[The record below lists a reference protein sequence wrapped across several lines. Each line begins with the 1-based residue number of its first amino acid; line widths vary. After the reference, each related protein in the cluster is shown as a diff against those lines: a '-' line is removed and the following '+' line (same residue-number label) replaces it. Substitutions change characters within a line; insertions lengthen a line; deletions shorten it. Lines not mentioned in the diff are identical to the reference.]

1 MIFLNNFRTSFR
13 NKKRISLIWR
23 RGKMGEY
30 VKVGNLQVAKLFYEF
45 MNDEVLPGSEVNKEK
60 FWKDFETLIV
70 DLTPK
75 NKALLARRDE
85 LQAKINEWHK
95 EHRGNF
101 DMEKYKAFLT
111 DIGYLEPEV
120 DDFEITTEG
129 VDEEIAVQAGP
140 QLVVPLTN
148 ARYALNA
155 ANARWG
161 SLYDALYGTDAIS
174 EEDGAERGDSYNPV
188 RGAKVIAYAREFL
201 DQAVPLKEYSHKD
214 VVQYTIVDGK
224 LAASVE
230 GGITTTLKE
239 EEKFVGFQGNPENP
253 TAILLKNNGLHIEI
267 QIDRNHPVGKTD
279 KAGVKDIY
287 LEAAVT
293 TIMDGEDSVAAVD
306 AEDKVLVYRNL
317 LGLVKGDLTSTF
329 TKGGK
334 TITRALNPDR
344 VYRTTDGKEITLP
357 GRSLMFVRNVGHLM
371 TNNTILDANGEEVYE
386 GIMDAVVT
394 SLIMKHSLLGNTRYL
409 NSRKGSIYIVKPKMH
424 GSEEVAFANELF
436 DRVEDMLGLKR
447 NTIKIGVMDEER
459 RTTLNL
465 KNCIYQVRDRIIFI
479 NTGFLD
485 RTGDE
490 IHTSMEA
497 GPMIRKNDMKTSVWL
512 QAYEKS
518 NVTIGLAAGFQG
530 RAQIGKGMWA
540 MPDMMAEMLKQK
552 GGQLKAGANTAWVP
566 SPTAATLHALHYHQV
581 NVAEV
586 QNELRKERKDY
597 RDEILQIPV
606 AVNPQWTPE
615 EIQEELDNNCQGI
628 LGYVVRWIDQGIGC
642 SKVPDINNIGLME
655 DRATLRISSQHIA
668 NWLHHGIC
676 TKEQVLETLKRM
688 AKVVDEQN
696 AGDPNYRPM
705 APDYDNSVA
714 FQAAC
719 DLIFKGREQPN
730 GYTEPILHRRRLEA
744 KAKYAAVRQ

>member
-1 MIFLNNFRTSFR
+1 
-13 NKKRISLIWR
+13 
-23 RGKMGEY
+23 MGEY
-30 VKVGNLQVAKLFYEF
+30 VQKGNIQVAK
-45 MNDEVLPGSEVNKEK
+45 VLYDFVNEELLPNSGLDQDK
-60 FWKDFETLIV
+60 FWSDFGALIS
-70 DLTPK
+70 DLTPR
-75 NKALLARRDE
+75 NKELLARRDE
-85 LQAKINEWHK
+85 IQEKLNEWHK
-95 EHRGNF
+95 AHRGRF
-101 DMEKYKAFLT
+101 DFNEYKAFLT

-120 DDFEITTEG
+120 EDFEITTDN
-129 VDEEIAVQAGP
+129 VDDEIAVQAGP

-174 EEDGAERGDSYNPV
+174 EEDGAERGSSYNPV
-188 RGAKVIAYAREFL
+188 RGAKVIAYGRQFL
-201 DQAVPLKEYSHKD
+201 DEAVPLAQYSHKD
-214 VVQYTIVDGK
+214 AVQYAIVDGQ
-224 LAASVE
+224 LVVTTE
-230 GGITTTLKE
+230 GGATTGLKE
-239 EEKFVGFQGNPENP
+239 PKKFVGFQGDPQHP
-253 TAILLKNNGLHIEI
+253 TAVLLKNNGLHIEI
-267 QIDRNHPVGKTD
+267 QIDREHAVGKTD
-279 KAGVKDIY
+279 QAGVKDIV

-317 LGLVKGDLTSTF
+317 FGLVKGDLTATF
-329 TKGGK
+329 EKNGK
-334 TITRALNPDR
+334 IMTRSLNPDR
-344 VYRTTDGKEITLP
+344 VYKTPDGGELVLP

-371 TNNTILDANGEEVYE
+371 TNNAILHANGEEVHE
-386 GIMDAVVT
+386 GIMDAVIT
-394 SLIMKHSLLGNTRYL
+394 SLIMKHSLIGNTRYL

-424 GSEEVAFANELF
+424 GSAEVAFANELF
-436 DRVEDMLGLKR
+436 DRVEDMLGLER

-459 RTTLNL
+459 RTSLNL

-497 GPMIRKNDMKTSVWL
+497 GPMLRKNEMKSSTWL

-518 NVTIGLAAGFQG
+518 NVAVGLAAGFRG

-540 MPDMMAEMLKQK
+540 MPDLMAEMLKQK
-552 GGQLKAGANTAWVP
+552 GAQLKAGANTAWVP

-581 NVAEV
+581 NVSAV
-586 QNELRKERKDY
+586 QSELANDRNDY
-597 RDEILQIPV
+597 RDDMLQIPV
-606 AVNPQWTPE
+606 VDHPQWTAE
-615 EIQEELDNNCQGI
+615 EIQEELDNNCQSI

-642 SKVPDINNIGLME
+642 SKVPDIHNVGLME
-655 DRATLRISSQHIA
+655 DRATLRISSQILA

-705 APDYDNSVA
+705 APNYDDSVA

-719 DLIFKGREQPN
+719 DLIFRGYEQPN
-730 GYTEPILHRRRLEA
+730 GYTEPILHRRRQEA
-744 KAKYAAVRQ
+744 KAKFAAIQQ